1 MPYFKVQDRKMDIS
15 QSVESGDKA
24 LIILQSLVCYLREKN
39 ILSRCDI
46 EELCERVEARE
57 KEFPCEQHLAAAAA
71 KDMRDLGE
79 YCGKRYGG
87 KRRRCL

>member
-1 MPYFKVQDRKMDIS
+1 MDVN
-15 QSVESGDKA
+15 QSVDNGDKA
-24 LIILQSLVCYLREKN
+24 LIILQSLIFYLREKN

-46 EELCERVEARE
+46 EELCERVESRSFIE
-57 KEFPCEQHLAAAAA
+57 KEFPCDRGQAVAAA
-71 KDMRDLGE
+71 KEMRDLNE